1 MSSTHWVLIQ
11 WYIFWPSNFCPP
23 HSKLV
28 VPPLL
33 GYSAWNNTWRSFV
46 ILMSI
51 TKTYQYL
58 IQVLQNMVHCADL
71 SGPTKPLHLYRKW
84 CGLIMEEFFQQGD
97 KEREAGLEIS
107 PMCDRHNATIEKSQ
121 VCLFN
126 QRLQTLLLAMSKQ
139 INNAVDVSWRGP
151 WHGQHLFYLGA
162 PW

>member
-1 MSSTHWVLIQ
+1 M
-11 WYIFWPSNFCPP
+11 F
-23 HSKLV
+23 
-28 VPPLL
+28 
-33 GYSAWNNTWRSFV
+33 
-46 ILMSI
+46 I

-126 QRLQTLLLAMSKQ
+126 QRLQTLLFAMSKQ
-139 INNAVDVSWRGP
+139 INNAVDVYWRGP
-151 WHGQHLFYLGA
+151 
-162 PW
+162 